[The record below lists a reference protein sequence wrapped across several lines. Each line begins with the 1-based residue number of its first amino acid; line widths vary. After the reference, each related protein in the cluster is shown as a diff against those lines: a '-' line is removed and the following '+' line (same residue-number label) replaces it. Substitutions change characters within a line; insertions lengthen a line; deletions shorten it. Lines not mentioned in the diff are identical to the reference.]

1 MRQNKLRNAL
11 DDDKFTIGTHAMTT
25 SPDVVE
31 IIGLTGLVDYIEFI
45 AEYGPYSLSE
55 LDHFSRTLEL
65 HEMSGMIKVDR
76 ENRAFVAQRAIG
88 SGFQSIL
95 FSDVHDAA
103 EVEEC
108 IASVRAESPLTK
120 GSFGSADRRFAKY
133 GMESGSSE
141 YVQSLEDCVIALM
154 IEKDEAVKNLDSIL
168 SVPGI
173 DMVVFGGND
182 YAMSV
187 GKPRGLS
194 DTEMSEIGDHIYQTA
209 LNKGIQ
215 PRVETGLEHAEKYLE
230 MGVKHFSIGTDLW
243 MIYEWLQDR
252 VGKLRNVIEGDKRG

>member
-1 MRQNKLRNAL
+1 
-11 DDDKFTIGTHAMTT
+11 MTT

-31 IIGLTGLVDYIEFI
+31 IIGLTGLVDCIEFV

-55 LDHFSRTLEL
+55 LDHFSRALEL

-120 GSFGSADRRFAKY
+120 GSFGSADCRFAKY

-154 IEKDEAVKNLDSIL
+154 IEKDEAVKKL
-168 SVPGI
+168 
-173 DMVVFGGND
+173 
-182 YAMSV
+182 
-187 GKPRGLS
+187 R
-194 DTEMSEIGDHIYQTA
+194 
-209 LNKGIQ
+209 LNPVCVWNRHGSFWRKRLCDECRKAT
-215 PRVETGLEHAEKYLE
+215 RVE
-230 MGVKHFSIGTDLW
+230 
-243 MIYEWLQDR
+243 
-252 VGKLRNVIEGDKRG
+252 